1 MKDLTVLISA
11 SGSPSIPGIIACF
24 KNNGER
30 KIRVVGVDMSDEP
43 SARYMVDAFYQVPAA
58 THPDYC
64 NILLD
69 ICKKEHVDI
78 YFPGVSAEVSAL
90 VKRWDDFKRIG
101 VTLSVSNSNSVDV
114 ANNKLKTYQ
123 MLAEAGIPVPEY
135 YPVHTVNDFV
145 EGCKYM
151 GYPQKPVCLKIV
163 NGSGSRGVRIIDANK
178 SRYQLFAHEKPN
190 SFYTSYDDMLSI
202 LKEVDVL
209 DELMLVEF
217 MPGNEYTV
225 DLLAHKGTVI
235 YQVGRENVV
244 SLMSI
249 AQESVLAYDRQAYK
263 INR

>member
-114 ANNKLKTYQ
+114 AR
-123 MLAEAGIPVPEY
+123 
-135 YPVHTVNDFV
+135 HTK
-145 EGCKYM
+145 CLQRQ
-151 GYPQKPVCLKIV
+151 GYRCL
-163 NGSGSRGVRIIDANK
+163 NII
-178 SRYQLFAHEKPN
+178 
-190 SFYTSYDDMLSI
+190 LSI
-202 LKEVDVL
+202 QSMTLLKGVSIW
-209 DELMLVEF
+209 
-217 MPGNEYTV
+217 
-225 DLLAHKGTVI
+225 VI
-235 YQVGRENVV
+235 PKNLY
-244 SLMSI
+244 
-249 AQESVLAYDRQAYK
+249 A
-263 INR
+263 